1 MSDPIQFVENGS
13 VTTPSGF
20 KACGITAGLKASGK
34 ADMAMVYSDVPAN
47 FAGAFTSCLFAAAP
61 VQLCRQRVLKSK
73 FIQAIIV
80 NSGNANA
87 CTGKPGL
94 ENAEKTCA
102 AVAAVLGISPEAVMV
117 SSTGRIGVNL
127 NMEKIMNGVALAAK
141 SLCSDGGLDAA
152 KAIMTTDTVHKCAA
166 VTLNLNGRKISIG
179 GMTKGAGMISPK
191 MVLPH
196 ATMLCYI
203 TTDAQIDNALLAEML
218 GNGVDGSF
226 NRITIDNDMS
236 TNDSCILMANGKSGV
251 SIAAGSEEAALF
263 SEALGRL
270 MQHLAVAMVRDG
282 EGATKLIT
290 VDVTGARNRDEAEK
304 AARAVA
310 NSMLCKT
317 AWFGGDPNWGRVAA
331 ALGYSGAMFEQE
343 KVDVFYNDKPV
354 IRQGKDAGTPEKTL
368 AAEMAGKEFT
378 IFCRLNA
385 GDGAYHIWTCDL
397 TYEYV
402 KINAEYTT

>member
-1 MSDPIQFVENGS
+1 MHDQIMFVEGGS
-13 VTTPSGF
+13 VTTPAGF
-20 KACGITAGLKASGK
+20 KACGVTAGLKASGK
-34 ADMAMVYSDVPAN
+34 ADMAMVYSEVPAN

-61 VQLCRQRVLKSK
+61 VQLCRRRVLESK
-73 FIQAIIV
+73 FLQAVVV

-87 CTGKPGL
+87 CTGKSGL
-94 ENAEKTCA
+94 DNAVKTCEA
-102 AVAAVLGISPEAVMV
+102 AAAALGIKPEAVMV
-117 SSTGRIGVNL
+117 SSTGRIGVNM
-127 NMEKIMNGVALAAK
+127 NMEKILNGVELAVKAL
-141 SLCSDGGLDAA
+141 DGNGGLAAA

-166 VTLNLNGRKISIG
+166 VTFDVNGRKVSIG

-203 TTDAQIDNALLAEML
+203 TTDAQVDNALLAEML
-218 GNGVDGSF
+218 GVGVDGSF

-236 TNDSCILMANGKSGV
+236 TNDTCVIMANGKSGAAI
-251 SIAAGSEEAALF
+251 SAGSPEAALF
-263 SEALGRL
+263 SEALGQL
-270 MQHLAVAMVRDG
+270 MKHLAIAMVRDG
-282 EGATKLIT
+282 EGVTKLIT
-290 VDVTGARNRDEAEK
+290 VDISGARNREDAEK

-331 ALGYSGAMFEQE
+331 ALGYSGALFAPE

-354 IRQGKDAGTPEKTL
+354 IRQGQDAGTPEKVL
-368 AAEMAGKEFT
+368 AAEMAGREFT
-378 IFCRLNA
+378 ISCHLNA
-385 GDGAYHIWTCDL
+385 GDVSYNIWTSDL

>member
-1 MSDPIQFVENGS
+1 MNNKIEFVENGS
-13 VTTPSGF
+13 VTTPAGF
-20 KACGITAGLKASGK
+20 KACGVTAGLKASGK
-34 ADMAMVYSDVPAN
+34 ADMAMLYSEVPAN
-47 FAGAFTSCLFAAAP
+47 FAGAFTSCIFAAAP
-61 VQLCRQRVLKSK
+61 VQLCRKRVLESK
-73 FIQAIIV
+73 VMQAVIV

-94 ENAEKTCA
+94 ENAQKTTE
-102 AVAAVLGISPEAVMV
+102 AVAASLNIAPEAVMV

-127 NMEKIMNGVALAAK
+127 NMEKILNGVSLAAK
-141 SLCSDGGLDAA
+141 ALRSDGGQEAA
-152 KAIMTTDTVHKCAA
+152 RAIMTTDTVPKSAA
-166 VTLNLNGRKISIG
+166 VTFEVNGKKISIG

-203 TTDAQIDNALLAEML
+203 TTDAKMDNALLAGML
-218 GNGVDGSF
+218 ENGVDGSF

-236 TNDSCILMANGKSGV
+236 TNDTCILMANGKSGV
-251 SIAAGSEEAALF
+251 EIAKGSPEAALF
-263 SEALGRL
+263 SDALGML
-270 MQHLAVAMVRDG
+270 MKHLALAMVRDG
-282 EGATKLIT
+282 EGATKLVT
-290 VDVTGARNRDEAEK
+290 VDILGARNREDAEK

-331 ALGYSGAMFEQE
+331 ALGYSGAQFEQE
-343 KVDVFYNDKPV
+343 NVDVFYNDKPV
-354 IRQGKDAGTPEKTL
+354 IKQGKDAGTPEKVL

-378 IFCRLNA
+378 ISCHLNA
-385 GDGAYHIWTCDL
+385 GDAAYNIWTSDL